1 MIREWVITIIS
12 VVIFI
17 TFVEMILPN
26 SDNRRYIDVV
36 IGLLII
42 SIILNPIASLMNKD
56 IIIEEGFL
64 RVANILEKKTLSNRL
79 TSVGLNQNK
88 NIILLYKNELKYQMK
103 RKIESQF
110 NTSVREIRLEVEEE
124 KKENFGLINKIFL
137 VLEEK
142 NKSIENESNIE
153 NVEIYVNINIAHVE
167 KNNDNN
173 IEKKSILINKMRE
186 EIKESLSKFY
196 KIQINN
202 ITIILYVPST

>member
-173 IEKKSILINKMRE
+173 IEKKKHID
-186 EIKESLSKFY
+186 
-196 KIQINN
+196 
-202 ITIILYVPST
+202 